1 MGLIMRMYDL
11 FQRIEDDSRMAKT
24 FNIMFGKLDIIRS
37 CSAPLIF
44 EQTKNGEQIEM
55 FFETCLWE
63 KYLHEVVSKLNYWEK
78 VLDKYFCDFE
88 GSWKYYAASHRL
100 ESLQEGCGNDDDY
113 NEDGSIRKDNLT
125 DKDLIP
131 YSVIGDLIFDDWCD
145 IVQDTTN
152 ENLYG
157 LCAAL
162 QARSKVSITDVVKE
176 CFGQEIQ
183 TYKQDVN
190 GNMVPMSFVDK
201 ILSQV
206 SGEVDA
212 EVYSTIVISVCD
224 SVQEILSQLKS
235 LDRTQD
241 NKEVLQSIRKDIGL
255 LLDLRFEEMTFVN
268 KLLNK

>member
-11 FQRIEDDSRMAKT
+11 FQRIKDDSRMAKT
-24 FNIMFGKLDIIRS
+24 FNTMFDKLDIVRV

-44 EQTKNGEQIEM
+44 EQTKNDEQIAM

-63 KYLHEVVSKLNYWEK
+63 KYLHEVVSKLNYWGK
-78 VLDKYFCDFE
+78 VLDEYFCDFE

-100 ESLQEGCGNDDDY
+100 ESLQEGGGNDDDY
-113 NEDGSIRKDNLT
+113 NEDGSVRKDNLT

-131 YSVIGDLIFDDWCD
+131 YSVIGDLIFDDWMD

-162 QARSKVSITDVVKE
+162 QVRSKVSITDILKE

-183 TYKQDVN
+183 TYKQDAN
-190 GNMVPMSFVDK
+190 GNRVPMSFADK
-201 ILSQV
+201 ILAQV

-212 EVYSTIVISVCD
+212 EAYSAIVILVCD
-224 SVQEILSQLKS
+224 GVREILSQLKS
-235 LDRTQD
+235 LDRPQD
-241 NKEVLQSIRKDIGL
+241 NKEVLQSIRRDIGL
-255 LLDLRFEEMTFVN
+255 LLDLRFEEMTLVN